1 VYRRIVVPLDGS
13 ELAERA
19 LPEAEG
25 LARLAGAS
33 LLLIRGV
40 DPTALS
46 RLAGFGAAEYAALAE
61 ALAEEEDAAR
71 EYLRQTEQAV
81 AGRGLAVSSVLR
93 RGPAARVIVD
103 ATAPGDLVAM
113 ASHGR
118 GGMARW
124 FLGSVAEEV
133 ARRSPV
139 PVLLV
144 RAAPVADA
152 AARETSAAAG

>member
-1 VYRRIVVPLDGS
+1 MYRRIVVPLDGS
-13 ELAERA
+13 ELSERA
-19 LPEAEG
+19 LPDAEG
-25 LARLAGAS
+25 VARLAGAS
-33 LLLIRGV
+33 LLLVRAV

-46 RLAGFGAAEYAALAE
+46 RIAGFGAAEYAVLTE
-61 ALAEEEDAAR
+61 ALAEEEAAAR
-71 EYLRQTEQAV
+71 EYLRHTEQAV
-81 AGRGLAVSSVLR
+81 AARGVAVSSQLR

-103 ATAPGDLVAM
+103 ATAAGDLVAM

-144 RAAPVADA
+144 RSVPADTAPGEGSG
-152 AARETSAAAG
+152 R